1 MAGTAVRR
9 RLGTPW
15 RAARVAQV
23 HSETRSARTL
33 RLTVDGWPGHLPG
46 QHVDVR
52 LTAED
57 GYTAQRS
64 YSLSAPADDDVVELT
79 VQRVVNGEVSPFLVD
94 EIEVGDALEVRGPLG
109 GWFVW
114 RTDQPEPVLLVGGG
128 SGVAPL
134 MGMLR
139 ARAQAGAGG
148 PFRLIYSVRT
158 PDDVYY
164 ADELRATSE
173 AEVTLL
179 YTRAAPEGSA
189 RAPRRIDAADLA
201 AHGWPPQSNATSY
214 VCGPTPFVETVATL
228 LTDAGH
234 DPARIRTERF
244 GASGG

>member
-1 MAGTAVRR
+1 MAGTALRR
-9 RLGTPW
+9 RLGMPW
-15 RAARVAQV
+15 RAAEVV
-23 HSETRSARTL
+23 HVQPETSSARTL
-33 RLTVDGWPGHLPG
+33 RLAVDGWPGHLPG

-64 YSLSAPADDDVVELT
+64 YSVSAPADGDIVELT
-79 VQRVVNGEVSPFLVD
+79 VQRVVDGEVSPFLVD

-114 RTDQPEPVLLVGGG
+114 RAEQPEPVMLVGGG

-134 MGMLR
+134 MAMLR
-139 ARAQAGAGG
+139 ARAQVGTGG

-164 ADELRATSE
+164 ADELRTTSD
-173 AEVTLL
+173 AEVTVV
-179 YTRAAPEGSA
+179 YTRVAGDSA
-189 RAPRRIDAADLA
+189 RPPHRVDAADLA
-201 AHGWPPQSNATSY
+201 AHGWSPETQPTSY
-214 VCGPTPFVETVATL
+214 VCGPTPFVEAVAML